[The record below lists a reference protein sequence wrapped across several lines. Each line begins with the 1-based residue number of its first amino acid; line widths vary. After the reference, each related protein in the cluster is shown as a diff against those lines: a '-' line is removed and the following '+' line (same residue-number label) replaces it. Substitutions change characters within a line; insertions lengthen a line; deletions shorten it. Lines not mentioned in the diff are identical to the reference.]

1 MSKRLIL
8 FEEEEFCFKKKFY
21 ILMDLLISNQSDSRF
36 ESFLLMTI
44 FYLQIIS
51 SFFSEYIEVLD
62 PKNSKSDR
70 ILNLIEKIVRVKDL
84 FQNYHVYFNVFGI
97 ILFVLII
104 ILIIHFFISIILIK
118 KTSFYS
124 YNKKMINFY
133 LKIYLYFGYNVIY
146 DVCFSSFCLGNEEY
160 NPNFVDFKC
169 SSFNLFIIIVSV
181 INIIISL
188 FIYIFF
194 NIYYNDSFYL
204 SNSYYSKMSC
214 SYDIYWGIN
223 CLIISLLLT
232 QIKSFTKEL
241 FLIYNVIVSF
251 ILFLYYIKH
260 YLYYDKYMNIFTG
273 IFHLLYVWTSIFS
286 LVFAYLD
293 FKEKGIIYILAS
305 IIICFF
311 YFSIKN
317 KIEAEIF
324 LKTPFYKINN
334 KFYLLYYFRNLYD
347 IINNVE
353 ESSEDKSKLYG
364 MIRMHLI
371 ECPNP
376 NCLLKTKEDIYLPMV
391 NKWNDKNKKEIE
403 DEVFLK
409 TFLIIVMNY
418 FIYAEDCS
426 ADMYLN
432 LSLYYLKIIGNYCQ
446 AIYYYKKVTELKLT
460 LREKFSFIRLKI
472 QISKALVEKLK
483 SSNEIC
489 TKLENL
495 DISMYFK
502 YEELSQNFLDE
513 ISNDINISLEF
524 WKEFRARY
532 IEPNKKIDFNKIF
545 KLTDK
550 LRITKKNIENM
561 WNKLWK
567 IYGGVN
573 DFFDLYIEYIEQIND
588 DDLKKRDLESIRR
601 KNDNFGEHISNNF
614 YSILFNKETGII
626 IASGDKGNEGIIE
639 LSNKEIENIF
649 KYKPLDL
656 KGMNLTCL
664 MPKIFSCEH
673 SKYMERFFKI
683 GQKKLI
689 DKSDFKTFG
698 MDKDNS
704 IIKIRLAL
712 KLFPILNDNIYFV
725 SLILKENID
734 DIIFIDDKY
743 NIQGMSLKIMKI
755 LNINNKN
762 LFQDNEIPFYVI
774 CRKFVN
780 FYNIFLQGKKKEDIS
795 EKQIPTNEE
804 SIEKD
809 NDIKIGENKNEE
821 KEKIHENIEI
831 SENVELEYEIKLP
844 QFLIDYSEKSNKKEN
859 KTLIKL
865 MAIQPD
871 SEEIEEIIEEY
882 DEEDYLMEEEKNK
895 EKEIKDQK
903 NNTLNYKNSS
913 IITPN
918 QTPTPYDETLT
929 PANQISDS
937 IDEDSDI
944 NNSEQNIVFNKESEE
959 KKLFNIKLNQY
970 KKLFNE
976 GKINELEDFIDD
988 CNKNSSSVDY
998 KFNFTFDKYKY
1009 GNKQISYIIR
1019 CIDTKNDIRIS
1030 QEESVEDL
1038 DPKVGKYKKE
1048 KAESIKPLYEV
1059 LEEERKEILELP
1071 EYFLNLSVENK
1082 KFQKLLQSCKNDI
1095 NIMSKTQGDKKEEIL
1110 EDENS
1115 SQTSQ
1120 ASFDSGLVKKN
1131 RIEEIR
1137 SNLLTNVSNFYTLK
1151 YIKISLLLICF
1162 FSITFAIAYII
1173 YLLSLFNT
1181 LFYTNKININ
1191 LYQSTLWTA
1200 ELISIFVS
1208 LKVLYQKEIIQ
1219 KNDTNSFE
1227 YYDFLTNKQNL
1238 SLFYEYCILKSL
1250 DLYKSLSKSFEFLEM
1265 NMPNYLT
1272 EEELDNIYWDKVNIS
1287 YINENYKLYT
1297 NRENEESFP
1306 MSIGQLLSNSLTFL
1320 QSSIFNSIYNNT
1332 IFFDNYANNKINFE
1346 YMTYIII
1353 ENGYNNILP
1362 NQYNKLSKIPIIISN
1377 YNKIQI
1383 NYISNI
1389 IYIYM
1394 CITVIL
1400 CLIFLFFFYVTNKSI
1415 IDGMDKV
1422 TKIKREKIEEMIKRI
1437 KIFNLNI
1444 KRFREKDIKEEENKF
1459 YYTQVFEDESKFISK
1474 NKKDTNIVTNRK
1486 RDSQDSSL
1494 INTNGFNTDYKK
1506 YIPLNIMVYSFL
1518 YILVIIIYE
1527 IACKISIYLYSRNM
1541 ILNSNQLLIV
1551 EKYILGNLIVT
1562 STSLIEI
1569 KCFINECDIKELKV
1583 TKLNDYNTI
1592 QDVLKG
1598 LKNFPIISEFYNDKY
1613 LLNACSASFDQEQQM
1628 EDYNKCLNDLTIK
1641 TANNTENLL
1650 RLIDDLILNIKKE
1663 YEVQVKINNLY
1674 NKKNLF
1680 NEINYREIENIFFNY
1695 LINVEGNFVSCV
1707 MINLSSFLYSTV
1719 KIEIIIL
1726 VLYIVVSIFFCIIT
1740 RLIVIK
1746 KILHYLSVSRC
1757 IMKIIPTYAIISTP
1771 ELELWIENKY

>member
-1 MSKRLIL
+1 MSKKLIL

-44 FYLQIIS
+44 FYLQIIT
-51 SFFSEYIEVLD
+51 SFFSEYVGVLD
-62 PKNSKSDR
+62 PKNAKSDH
-70 ILNLIEKIVRVKDL
+70 ILNFIEKIVRVKDL
-84 FQNYHVYFNVFGI
+84 FQNNIFYFNIFEV
-97 ILFVLII
+97 ILFILII

-118 KTSFYS
+118 KSSFYS

-133 LKIYLYFGYNVIY
+133 LKIFLYIGYNIIN
-146 DVCFSSFCLGNEEY
+146 DVCFSSFCLGEDEY
-160 NPNFVDFKC
+160 NPNFVDIKC
-169 SSFNLFIIIVSV
+169 SSLNLFITIVSV
-181 INIIISL
+181 INIIICL
-188 FIYIFF
+188 FVYIFF

-223 CLIISLLLT
+223 CLMISLILA
-232 QIKSFTKEL
+232 QIKYFTKEF
-241 FLIYNVIVSF
+241 FLIYNLIVSF
-251 ILFLYYIKH
+251 ILFFYYIKH
-260 YLYYDKYMNIFTG
+260 FLYYDEYINIFTG
-273 IFHLLYVWTSIFS
+273 IFHLLYLWTSIFS

-293 FKEKGIIYILAS
+293 FKEKGIIYILTS

-311 YFSIKN
+311 YFSIK
-317 KIEAEIF
+317 KRIEKEIF

-334 KFYLLYYFRNLYD
+334 KFYLLYYFRNLYYL
-347 IINNVE
+347 INNADE
-353 ESSEDKSKLYG
+353 RIENKSKLCG
-364 MIRMHLI
+364 MIKMHLI

-376 NCLLKTKEDIYLPMV
+376 NCLLKTKEDIYLPLA

-403 DEVFLK
+403 DEVFIK

-418 FIYAEDCS
+418 FIYAEDCT

-432 LSLYYLKIIGNYCQ
+432 LSLYFLKIIGNYCQ
-446 AIYYYKKVTELKLT
+446 AIYYFKKVTELNLT
-460 LREKFSFIRLKI
+460 LREEFSFIRLKI
-472 QISKALVEKLK
+472 QISNVLAEKLK

-495 DISMYFK
+495 DVSIYFK

-513 ISNDINISLEF
+513 ICNDINLSLQF
-524 WKEFRARY
+524 WKEFRAPY

-550 LRITKKNIENM
+550 LRITKNNIDNM

-567 IYGGVN
+567 IYGGIN
-573 DFFDLYIEYIEQIND
+573 DFFDLYLEYIEQIND
-588 DDLKKRDLESIRR
+588 DDLKKRDFESMRR
-601 KNDNFGEHISNNF
+601 KNDNFGDHISNNF

-626 IASGDKGNEGIIE
+626 IANGDKGNEGIIE

-704 IIKIRLAL
+704 IIKIKLAL
-712 KLFPILNDNIYFV
+712 KLFPILNYNVYFI

-780 FYNIFLQGKKKEDIS
+780 FYNIFLQGKKSEDIC
-795 EKQIPTNEE
+795 ENQLLENEE
-804 SIEKD
+804 SKEKED
-809 NDIKIGENKNEE
+809 NIKIEENKNEE
-821 KEKIHENIEI
+821 KEKFHENIEI

-844 QFLIDYSEKSNKKEN
+844 QFLVDYSEKSNKKEN

-865 MAIQPD
+865 MTIKPD

-882 DEEDYLMEEEKNK
+882 DEEDFLMEEEKIK

-903 NNTLNYKNSS
+903 NIKLNKKNSS
-913 IITPN
+913 TTTPN
-918 QTPTPYDETLT
+918 PTPTPNDET
-929 PANQISDS
+929 PAIPTSES

-944 NNSEQNIVFNKESEE
+944 NNSEQNIAFNKESEE

-1030 QEESVEDL
+1030 QEESVEDI
-1038 DPKVGKYKKE
+1038 DTKVGKYKKE
-1048 KAESIKPLYEV
+1048 KAESIKPLYEL

-1071 EYFLNLSVENK
+1071 EYFLNLSIENK

-1095 NIMSKTQGDKKEEIL
+1095 NIMSKTQGDKKEEVI

-1115 SQTSQ
+1115 SQTFQ
-1120 ASFDSGLVKKN
+1120 ASFDSGLLKKN

-1137 SNLLTNVSNFYTLK
+1137 SNLLLNISNFYTLK
-1151 YIKISLLLICF
+1151 YIKIIIFLICL
-1162 FSITFAIAYII
+1162 FSITFAIAYIV
-1173 YLLSLFNT
+1173 YLLYLLKKLYFSNT
-1181 LFYTNKININ
+1181 INIS
-1191 LYQSTLWTA
+1191 LYQSTLWTT

-1227 YYDFLTNKQNL
+1227 YYDFLTNKQNI
-1238 SLFYEYCILKSL
+1238 SLYYEYCILKSL
-1250 DLYKSLSKSFEFLEM
+1250 DLYNKLSKSFQFLEM
-1265 NMPNYLT
+1265 SIPNYLT
-1272 EEELDNIYWDKVNIS
+1272 EEELENIYWDKLNIS
-1287 YINENYKLYT
+1287 YMNENYKVYT
-1297 NRENEESFP
+1297 NRENEDTFP
-1306 MSIGQLLSNSLTFL
+1306 MSIGQLLSNSLTYL
-1320 QSSIFNSIYNNT
+1320 KSPIFNSIYNNT
-1332 IFFDNYANNKINFE
+1332 NFFDNFVNNKINFD

-1362 NQYNKLSKIPIIISN
+1362 NQYNKLTKIPQILSN
-1377 YNKIQI
+1377 YNRKQI
-1383 NYISNI
+1383 KYISNI
-1389 IYIYM
+1389 IYIYTS
-1394 CITVIL
+1394 ITVIL
-1400 CLIFLFFFYVTNKSI
+1400 CLIYLFFFYVTNKSI

-1422 TKIKREKIEEMIKRI
+1422 TKIKREKIEEIIKRI

-1444 KRFREKDIKEEENKF
+1444 KRFREKDMKEEDNK
-1459 YYTQVFEDESKFISK
+1459 YTNVQIFDDESKFKSK
-1474 NKKDTNIVTNRK
+1474 NKKDTNIDSNRK
-1486 RDSQDSSL
+1486 RKSQIS
-1494 INTNGFNTDYKK
+1494 NTNGFNTDYKK
-1506 YIPLNIMVYSFL
+1506 YIPLNIMIYSIL
-1518 YILVIIIYE
+1518 YIFSIFIYE
-1527 IACKISIYLYSRNM
+1527 IACKIPIYIYSRNM
-1541 ILNSNQLLIV
+1541 ILNSNQLLII

-1562 STSLIEI
+1562 STSWIEI
-1569 KCFINECDIKELKV
+1569 
-1583 TKLNDYNTI
+1583 
-1592 QDVLKG
+1592 
-1598 LKNFPIISEFYNDKY
+1598 
-1613 LLNACSASFDQEQQM
+1613 
-1628 EDYNKCLNDLTIK
+1628 
-1641 TANNTENLL
+1641 
-1650 RLIDDLILNIKKE
+1650 
-1663 YEVQVKINNLY
+1663 
-1674 NKKNLF
+1674 
-1680 NEINYREIENIFFNY
+1680 
-1695 LINVEGNFVSCV
+1695 
-1707 MINLSSFLYSTV
+1707 
-1719 KIEIIIL
+1719 
-1726 VLYIVVSIFFCIIT
+1726 
-1740 RLIVIK
+1740 
-1746 KILHYLSVSRC
+1746 
-1757 IMKIIPTYAIISTP
+1757 
-1771 ELELWIENKY
+1771 